1 MSSKKSEV
9 AARAADWAGRGWDAR
24 YLCYFDCFNRQ
35 CYYEA
40 HDVLEDLWL
49 ERRTGPEGNFYKALI
64 QLAGAFVHLQK
75 GRLEPA
81 AALLRLAEG
90 YLENYPPEFEGVNLP
105 ALLHLTRSWRAA
117 LESSAFRR
125 NPLGEKPPPQLAFPR
140 EVRSL

>member
-1 MSSKKSEV
+1 MSSKKSAV
-9 AARAADWAGRGWDAR
+9 TARAADWIGRGWDAR

-49 ERRTGPEGNFYKALI
+49 ERRTDPEGNFYKALI

-75 GRLEPA
+75 ARLQPA

-90 YLENYPPEFEGVNLP
+90 YLDKYPPEFEGVNLP
-105 ALLHLTRSWRAA
+105 ALLHLIRRWRGE
-117 LESSAFRR
+117 LESSAFQR
-125 NPLGEKPPPQLAFPR
+125 NPLDEAPPPQLVFPR
-140 EVRSL
+140 QVRSL